1 MKLYL
6 STAPHIRSEAD
17 THVLMRDVLIALL
30 PTTVAGIY
38 YFGLSAAMVIAVSIV
53 SCVLFEYLW
62 QRMTKQPVRIYDL
75 SAAVTGLILGL
86 NLPSTAPW
94 WMPVVGALLAIVI
107 TKQLFG
113 GIGDNFLNPALL
125 ARAVLL
131 ASWPARMTG
140 ATAYALPTCWS
151 GADAVTSATPLAGYE
166 ASTLDLFLGN
176 IPGSIGEVCKAAI
189 LLGLI
194 YLLVRKVITWRIPIT
209 FLAVFAVLSALVGQN
224 VLDELLMGGVLF
236 GAVFM
241 ATDYTTSPMN
251 PRGQFIY
258 AALCGILVCVIRNF
272 GAYPEGVTYAIL
284 IGNIVTPL
292 IDKYDKPRLYGRLKE
307 QKKEGTV
314 NA

>member
-151 GADAVTSATPLAGYE
+151 GADTVTSATPLAGYE

-194 YLLVRKVITWRIPIT
+194 YLLVRKVITWRIPVT
-209 FLAVFAVLSALVGQN
+209 FLAVFALLSALVGQN

>member
-6 STAPHIRSEAD
+6 STAPHIRSGAN
-17 THVLMRDVLIALL
+17 TQVLMRDVLIALL
-30 PTTVAGIY
+30 PTTAAGIY
-38 YFGLSAAMVIAVSIV
+38 YFGLSAAMVIAVSIL

-62 QRMTKQPVRIYDL
+62 QRVTKQPVRIYDL

-94 WMPVVGALLAIVI
+94 WMPVIGALFAIVV

-113 GIGDNFLNPALL
+113 GIGDNFLNPALV

-166 ASTLDLFLGN
+166 ASTMDLFLGN

-194 YLLVRKVITWRIPIT
+194 YLLVRRVISWRIPVT
-209 FLAVFAVLSALVGQN
+209 FLAVFAALSALVGQN
-224 VLDELLMGGVLF
+224 ALNELLMGGVLF

-241 ATDYTTSPMN
+241 ATDYTTSPMTA
-251 PRGQFIY
+251 RGQIIY
-258 AALCGILVCVIRNF
+258 AALCGVLVCVIRNF

-284 IGNIVTPL
+284 IGNIATPL
-292 IDKYDKPRLYGRLKE
+292 IDKYDKPRLYGRLKKE
-307 QKKEGTV
+307 KKEGTA

>member
-6 STAPHIRSEAD
+6 STAPHIRSGAN
-17 THVLMRDVLIALL
+17 TQVLMRDVLIALL
-30 PTTVAGIY
+30 PTTAAGIY
-38 YFGLSAAMVIAVSIV
+38 YFGLSAAMVIAVSIL

-62 QRMTKQPVRIYDL
+62 QRVTKQPVRIYDL

-94 WMPVVGALLAIVI
+94 WMPVIGALFAIVV

-113 GIGDNFLNPALL
+113 GIGDNFLNPALV

-140 ATAYALPTCWS
+140 ATAYALPTYWS

-166 ASTLDLFLGN
+166 ASTMDLFLGN

-194 YLLVRKVITWRIPIT
+194 YLLVRRVISWRIPVT
-209 FLAVFAVLSALVGQN
+209 FLAVFAALSALVGQN
-224 VLDELLMGGVLF
+224 ALNELLMGGVLF

-241 ATDYTTSPMN
+241 ATDYTTSPMTA
-251 PRGQFIY
+251 RGQIIY
-258 AALCGILVCVIRNF
+258 AALCGVLVCVIRNF

-284 IGNIVTPL
+284 IGNIATPL
-292 IDKYDKPRLYGRLKE
+292 IDKYDKPRLYGRLKKE
-307 QKKEGTV
+307 KKEGTA